1 LGQGEE
7 FLTEES
13 HIPNKLYFKI
23 GEVSDL
29 TGIKPY
35 VLRYWESE
43 FNIVRPNKTRSN
55 QRLYRRKE
63 VELILEIKRLLYE
76 DKFTIAGAK
85 KVLQDRSKSKGDNQ
99 LQLKL
104 PTSSDEGK
112 EMLKMIR
119 KKILAI
125 KKSVEI

>member
-1 LGQGEE
+1 M
-7 FLTEES
+7 TEEIQ
-13 HIPNKLYFKI
+13 IPNKLYFKI

-43 FNIVRPNKTRSN
+43 FNIVKPNKTRSN

-85 KVLQDRSKSKGDNQ
+85 KVLQDRSKSKVDNQ
-99 LQLKL
+99 LMLKL
-104 PTSSDEGK
+104 PDSIDESK
-112 EMLKMIR
+112 DMLKDIR
-119 KKILAI
+119 KKILGI

>member
-1 LGQGEE
+1 M
-7 FLTEES
+7 TEES

>member
-1 LGQGEE
+1 MSEQLE
-7 FLTEES
+7 
-13 HIPNKLYFKI
+13 IPNKLYFKI
-23 GEVSDL
+23 GEVSEL

-43 FNIVRPNKTRSN
+43 FNIVKPNKTHSN

-85 KVLQDRSKSKGDNQ
+85 KVLQEKTKEKDDS
-99 LQLKL
+99 QLKL
-104 PTSSDEGK
+104 NLKNKEDEHQ
-112 EMLKMIR
+112 EALKVIR
-119 KKILAI
+119 KRILKI
-125 KKSVEI
+125 KKSVEID

>member
-1 LGQGEE
+1 MSEQLE
-7 FLTEES
+7 
-13 HIPNKLYFKI
+13 IPNKLYFKI
-23 GEVSDL
+23 GEVSEL

-43 FNIVRPNKTRSN
+43 FNIVKPSKTRSN

-85 KVLQDRSKSKGDNQ
+85 KVLQDKTKDKDDT
-99 LQLKL
+99 QLKL
-104 PTSSDEGK
+104 NLKNKDDEHQ
-112 EMLKMIR
+112 EALKAIR
-119 KKILAI
+119 KRILKI
-125 KKSVEI
+125 KKSVEID

>member
-1 LGQGEE
+1 MSEQLE
-7 FLTEES
+7 
-13 HIPNKLYFKI
+13 IPNKLYFKI
-23 GEVSDL
+23 GEVSEL

-43 FNIVRPNKTRSN
+43 FNIVKPSKTRSN

-85 KVLQDRSKSKGDNQ
+85 KVLQDKTKEKDDT
-99 LQLKL
+99 QLKL
-104 PTSSDEGK
+104 NLKNKDDEHQ
-112 EMLKMIR
+112 EALKAIR
-119 KKILAI
+119 KRILKI
-125 KKSVEI
+125 KKSVEID